1 MAQQPGLAL
10 SALLLW
16 GRGGAG
22 LADPPLESFWGL
34 FFFFPLLRP
43 LVACCPLC
51 NFWFVCAFAGK
62 DKVNRVS
69 IFSPLRV
76 LAFPRVVD

>member
-34 FFFFPLLRP
+34 FFFLSALTALGRLLSA
-43 LVACCPLC
+43 V
-51 NFWFVCAFAGK
+51 
-62 DKVNRVS
+62 
-69 IFSPLRV
+69 
-76 LAFPRVVD
+76 